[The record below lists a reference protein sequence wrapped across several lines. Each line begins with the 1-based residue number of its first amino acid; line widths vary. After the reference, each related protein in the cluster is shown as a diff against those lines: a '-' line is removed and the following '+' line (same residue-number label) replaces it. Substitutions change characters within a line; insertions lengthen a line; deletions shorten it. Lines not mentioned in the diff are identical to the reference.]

1 MRLDLDFIRN
11 LLIKIDS
18 FDTYNPITNYD
29 LTDDDTPINKIN
41 TYLSLL
47 VEEELISAEYET
59 YVNGS
64 QSYRIKYVTFKGQIF
79 INKIKNNCLWEK
91 YKGKITS
98 SEISSLSGIIEFI
111 LKTQY

>member
-47 VEEELISAEYET
+47 VEEELIGAECET
-59 YVNGS
+59 YVNGN
-64 QSYRIKYVTFKGQIF
+64 QSYRIKHVTFKGQIF
-79 INKIKNNCLWEK
+79 IDKIKDEHTWREYQEK
-91 YKGKITS
+91 IMRMG
-98 SEISSLSGIIEFI
+98 ISSLPKIIEFI
-111 LKTQY
+111 LKMQY

>member
-1 MRLDLDFIRN
+1 MRLDLDFIRS

-64 QSYRIKYVTFKGQIF
+64 QSYRIKYVTFKGQSF
-79 INKIKNNCLWEK
+79 IDKIKNNCLWEK
-91 YKGKITS
+91 YKEKIIS
-98 SEISSLSGIIEFI
+98 AGISSLSEIIEFI
-111 LKTQY
+111 LEVNF

>member
-1 MRLDLDFIRN
+1 MRLDLDFIRS

-59 YVNGS
+59 YVNGN
-64 QSYRIKYVTFKGQIF
+64 QSYRIKYVTLKGQHVID
-79 INKIKNNCLWEK
+79 KIKDEHLWGEYQEK
-91 YKGKITS
+91 IICMG
-98 SEISSLSGIIEFI
+98 ISSLPKIIEFI

>member
-47 VEEELISAEYET
+47 VEEELISAKSET
-59 YVNGS
+59 YIDGS
-64 QSYRIKYVTFKGQIF
+64 QIYKIKYITLKGQTF
-79 INKIKNNCLWEK
+79 IDTVKNNCFWKK
-91 YKGKITS
+91 YKEKIICMG
-98 SEISSLSGIIEFI
+98 ISSLPKIIEFI